1 MDQEFHGAPGFGY
14 IVYWRRYK
22 PSSVYDALWRKVR
35 LGILLHVL
43 HDIYNKLYIFLT
55 ISNIASSNQHLGI
68 QKGGGGGIPRFPS
81 ALFNEEKMY
90 CLAIIWEK
98 YSSWSNSKTFLSDVI
113 TSSFQEGPF
122 EDWTKDRL
130 TVQVGEENY
139 YLEYEIKIQVYNVM
153 GKGPNSTEAVVY
165 SAEGSKY

>member
-1 MDQEFHGAPGFGY
+1 MAQGTIRDIIARITRY
-14 IVYWRRYK
+14 I
-22 PSSVYDALWRKVR
+22 
-35 LGILLHVL
+35 
-43 HDIYNKLYIFLT
+43 YIFLT
-55 ISNIASSNQHLGI
+55 ISNIA
-68 QKGGGGGIPRFPS
+68 RFAS

-98 YSSWSNSKTFLSDVI
+98 YSSWSNCKTFLSNVR

-139 YLEYEIKIQVYNVM
+139 YLEYEIKIQVYNLM

>member
-43 HDIYNKLYIFLT
+43 HDIYISSWLYPILRHQ
-55 ISNIASSNQHLGI
+55 INIWEF
-68 QKGGGGGIPRFPS
+68 KGGGGGIPRFAP
-81 ALFNEEKMY
+81 ALFNEEKMH
-90 CLAIIWEK
+90 CLDIIWEK
-98 YSSWSNSKTFLSDVI
+98 YSSWSKCKTFLSNVG

>member
-43 HDIYNKLYIFLT
+43 HDIYISSWLYPILRHQ
-55 ISNIASSNQHLGI
+55 INIWEF
-68 QKGGGGGIPRFPS
+68 KGGGDIPRFAS
-81 ALFNEEKMY
+81 ALFNEEKMH

-98 YSSWSNSKTFLSDVI
+98 YSSWSNCKTFLSNVI

>member
-1 MDQEFHGAPGFGY
+1 MHHQINIWEF
-14 IVYWRRYK
+14 
-22 PSSVYDALWRKVR
+22 
-35 LGILLHVL
+35 
-43 HDIYNKLYIFLT
+43 
-55 ISNIASSNQHLGI
+55 
-68 QKGGGGGIPRFPS
+68 KGGGDIPRFAS

-98 YSSWSNSKTFLSDVI
+98 YSSWSNSKTFLSNVI

>member
-1 MDQEFHGAPGFGY
+1 MAQGTIRDITARITRY
-14 IVYWRRYK
+14 I
-22 PSSVYDALWRKVR
+22 
-35 LGILLHVL
+35 
-43 HDIYNKLYIFLT
+43 YIFLT

-68 QKGGGGGIPRFPS
+68 QKGGGGIPRFPS

-98 YSSWSNSKTFLSDVI
+98 YSSWSNCKTFLSNVR

>member
-43 HDIYNKLYIFLT
+43 HDIYIYIFLT

-68 QKGGGGGIPRFPS
+68 QKGGGGVVF
-81 ALFNEEKMY
+81 LD
-90 CLAIIWEK
+90 LLLL
-98 YSSWSNSKTFLSDVI
+98 YS
-113 TSSFQEGPF
+113 
-122 EDWTKDRL
+122 TKKKCI
-130 TVQVGEENY
+130 VW
-139 YLEYEIKIQVYNVM
+139 
-153 GKGPNSTEAVVY
+153 P
-165 SAEGSKY
+165 

>member
-43 HDIYNKLYIFLT
+43 HDIYIYLLDYIQYCVIKSTFGNL
-55 ISNIASSNQHLGI
+55 
-68 QKGGGGGIPRFPS
+68 KGGGGIPRFAP
-81 ALFNEEKMY
+81 ALFNEEKMH
-90 CLAIIWEK
+90 CLDIIWEK
-98 YSSWSNSKTFLSDVI
+98 YSSWSKCKTFLSNVR